1 MSQSET
7 AVCGW
12 RYDTG
17 LLILRLGIGISMML
31 HGWPKLMGGAE
42 LWGHLGQAMGN
53 LGITFLP
60 VYWGFAAAC
69 AEFFGGLF
77 LALGLAFRIAAAV
90 LVFQMIVAS
99 TFHLAGGDGFQV
111 ASHAIELLV
120 VFFSLIFIGPG
131 RCSLD
136 GFFCRRR
143 RSGASTGEPP
153 AAQ

>member
-1 MSQSET
+1 MPHSE
-7 AVCGW
+7 AGGCGW

-31 HGWPKLMGGAE
+31 HGWPKLTGGAE

-69 AEFFGGLF
+69 AEFFGGLL
-77 LALGLAFRIAAAV
+77 LALGLMFRIASAV

-111 ASHAIELLV
+111 ASHALELLV

-136 GFFCRRR
+136 GVFCRRR
-143 RSGASTGEPP
+143 HSGSSAGDIP